1 MRIACVGGG
10 PGGLFLATLIKRA
23 RPEHEVV
30 VFERNGADDTFGF
43 GVVFSDRTLD
53 GIHDADPVLRHAL
66 AEHGRHWDEIEVR
79 IKGERLRCGGNG
91 MAALSRRTLLALLQE
106 RAREAGAEL
115 RFGTE
120 AQLDDLDG
128 FDLIVACDGANSRIR
143 QRYAEIFEPSA
154 ETATAK
160 FIWLGTDYQFDGL
173 TFIHERGPH
182 GVFAVHGYPISD
194 KVGTFIVETDE
205 ASWRA
210 AGLDGFDPAQPPGV
224 SDLKSRDYLQEL
236 FGERID
242 GHQLLVNN
250 SRWASFHTR
259 RARRWRHANVVLL
272 GDAAHTAHFSVGSG
286 TKMAMED
293 AIALSAALE
302 THPGDLDAALA
313 AYEATARPAVDR
325 IQDAARPS
333 LSWWEHFGAYH
344 DAFEPWQFAFHFM
357 SRSIT
362 AGRLRRRAP
371 EFVDATLREW
381 QRRHGAPPLHTPLR
395 VGDHL
400 LPGRVLAGPP
410 EWATPVAAPQD
421 ERDVAAIV
429 AAVPDGGAVAVH
441 GGTPLTRTLVSERVR
456 FGRGLPAILVDD
468 DLDTDAA
475 LTVILSGRADLVASA
490 TATSEMNDAPTAR

>member
-10 PGGLFLATLIKRA
+10 PGGLFLATLIKHA
-23 RPEHEVV
+23 RTEHEVV
-30 VFERNGADDTFGF
+30 VFERNQADDTFGF

-53 GIHDADPVLRHAL
+53 GIHEADPVLRHAL
-66 AEHGRHWDEIEVR
+66 AEHGRHWEEIEVR
-79 IKGERLRCGGNG
+79 VKGERIRCGGNG
-91 MAALSRRTLLALLQE
+91 MAAISRQTLLALLRD
-106 RAREAGAEL
+106 RARDAGADV

-120 AQLDDLDG
+120 VELADLDG
-128 FDLIVACDGANSRIR
+128 FDLVVACDGANSRIR
-143 QRYAEIFEPSA
+143 QRFEEVFEPSV

-173 TFIHERGPH
+173 TFVHERGPH

-194 KVGTFIVETDE
+194 KVSTFIVETDE

-210 AGLDGFDPAQPPGV
+210 AGLDEFDTGRPPGA

-236 FGERID
+236 FGEQLD
-242 GHQLLVNN
+242 GHRLLVNN
-250 SRWASFHTR
+250 SRWGNFRTR
-259 RARRWRHANVVLL
+259 RARRWRHGRVVLL

-293 AIALSAALE
+293 AIALSDAIEA
-302 THPGDLDAALA
+302 HPGDLNAALA

-333 LSWWEHFGAYH
+333 LSWWEHFATYH

-371 EFVDATLREW
+371 EFVAAALEEW
-381 QRRHGAPPLHTPLR
+381 QVRHGAPPLRSPLR
-395 VGDHL
+395 VGEHM
-400 LPGRVLAGPP
+400 LPGRVLAGGPP
-410 EWATPVAAPQD
+410 EWATPVAAPMD
-421 ERDVAAIV
+421 ERDVAAVV
-429 AAVPDGGAVAVH
+429 AAIPPSHAVAVH
-441 GGTPLTRTLVSERVR
+441 GGTPLTRTLVSEQVR
-456 FGRGLPAILVDD
+456 LRSGLPTILVDD
-468 DLDTDAA
+468 GLDEDAA
-475 LTVILSGRADLVASA
+475 TTAILSGRADLVAVSSA
-490 TATSEMNDAPTAR
+490 WSAI